1 MSGAAGP
8 GGTGGKFQ
16 PSDSCWLHL
25 CQQLQHSK
33 GERPGGKG
41 AFLKNT
47 ATSWPPGR
55 KTHPRTLTWAE
66 LPLPSDLTTLLPPQI
81 LTATVDNASILL
93 QIDNARLAADD
104 FRTK

>member
-1 MSGAAGP
+1 MSGKAGP

-16 PSDSCWLHL
+16 HIRLPLAPPLSTITAQRL
-25 CQQLQHSK
+25 
-33 GERPGGKG
+33 GGKG
-41 AFLKNT
+41 AFLEK
-47 ATSWPPGR
+47 AAASWPPDG
-55 KTHPRTLTWAE
+55 KTHLRALVWAE
-66 LPLPSDLTTLLPPQI
+66 PPQPRDLTTLPSPQI